1 MKKVYFSILR
11 LFHNS
16 QRKQREILSNS
27 LMDLSISFIRISD
40 TLCYLYHGQ
49 SYYYYI
55 GSQFWRSNY
64 YYSRSYQS
72 QSSIHRGF
80 QKVSLLSYLNSTLF
94 STLLLLFLL
103 FAADILFLSLIAS
116 ASRNSFSNS
125 LLASLIT
132 LRLNLLIKL
141 ILLGDMEGTLVL
153 AFFFLFFL
161 FFLIC
166 FILIM

>member
-1 MKKVYFSILR
+1 
-11 LFHNS
+11 
-16 QRKQREILSNS
+16 
-27 LMDLSISFIRISD
+27 MDQSISFIKISD

-49 SYYYYI
+49 SYYYI

-64 YYSRSYQS
+64 YYSRSYKS
-72 QSSIHRGF
+72 QSSIHLGF
-80 QKVSLLSYLNSTLF
+80 QKVSLLSYLNSTLL
-94 STLLLLFLL
+94 STLLLRFLL

-116 ASRNSFSNS
+116 VSRNSFSNS
-125 LLASLIT
+125 LLAYLIT

>member
-1 MKKVYFSILR
+1 MKKVYFSIQK
-11 LFHNS
+11 LFHSN
-16 QRKQREILSNS
+16 QRRQKEILNNS
-27 LMDLSISFIRISD
+27 PMDQSISFIKISD

-49 SYYYYI
+49 FYYYI
-55 GSQFWRSNY
+55 RSQFWRSNY
-64 YYSRSYQS
+64 YYSRSYKS
-72 QSSIHRGF
+72 QSSIHLGF
-80 QKVSLLSYLNSTLF
+80 QKVSLLSYLNSTLL
-94 STLLLLFLL
+94 STLLLRFLL

-116 ASRNSFSNS
+116 VSRNSFSNS
-125 LLASLIT
+125 LLAYLIT

-141 ILLGDMEGTLVL
+141 ILLGDMDGTLVL